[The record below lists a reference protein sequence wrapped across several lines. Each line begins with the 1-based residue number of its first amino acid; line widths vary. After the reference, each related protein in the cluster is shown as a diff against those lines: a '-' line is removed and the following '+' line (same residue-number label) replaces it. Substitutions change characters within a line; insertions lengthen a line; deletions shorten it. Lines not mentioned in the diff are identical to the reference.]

1 MKKLG
6 YVVMLIGCVALLG
19 VVGRD
24 ELYPGGELKAF
35 VVKIALAAAVV
46 LLGLFLSGVRHEDRA
61 V

>member
-19 VVGRD
+19 VVGSD

-35 VVKIALAAAVV
+35 VAKIALAAAVV
-46 LLGLFLSGVRHEDRA
+46 LLGLFL
-61 V
+61 